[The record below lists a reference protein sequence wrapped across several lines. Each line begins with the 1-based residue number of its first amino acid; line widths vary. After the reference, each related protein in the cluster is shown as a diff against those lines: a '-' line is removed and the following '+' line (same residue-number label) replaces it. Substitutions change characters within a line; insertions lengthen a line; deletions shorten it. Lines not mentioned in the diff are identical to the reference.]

1 MAVVEK
7 EPEGEDG
14 KVSFSWKETVLL
26 VW

>member
-26 VW
+26 V